1 MNDSLQLKRCK
12 RSKCVIK
19 IDWYRRKKNLM
30 NDSSQLKV
38 LIEILIETIC
48 IYDRN

>member
-1 MNDSLQLKRCK
+1 MARDQPTCNQNRLVSDGE
-12 RSKCVIK
+12 
-19 IDWYRRKKNLM
+19 KNLM

-38 LIEILIETIC
+38 LIEILIEAIC